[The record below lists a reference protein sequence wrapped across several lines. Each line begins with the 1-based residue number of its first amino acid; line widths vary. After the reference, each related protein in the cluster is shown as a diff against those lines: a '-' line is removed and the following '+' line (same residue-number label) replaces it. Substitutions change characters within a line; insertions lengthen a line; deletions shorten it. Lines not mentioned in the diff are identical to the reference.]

1 LDHFSRGDGSEER
14 EEPVHTWSTR
24 PGRRAG
30 GAHRYSLF
38 YPGVR
43 FAHPRLSSFRPA
55 GAEFGTTEAVAAR
68 SEAMNV
74 NLTDLWTL
82 CPPSG
87 PRSSSRRWP
96 PVLPC
101 KAQQGW

>member
-43 FAHPRLSSFRPA
+43 FAHPRL
-55 GAEFGTTEAVAAR
+55 
-68 SEAMNV
+68 
-74 NLTDLWTL
+74 
-82 CPPSG
+82 
-87 PRSSSRRWP
+87 
-96 PVLPC
+96 
-101 KAQQGW
+101 